1 MHICLLVSVKNF
13 TTDCSGGHRVMD
25 MPFIFYK
32 IFIPKEKIDFFNTL
46 LIKDAKQ
53 SNHADIYNT
62 DPKASKNR
70 R

>member
-1 MHICLLVSVKNF
+1 
-13 TTDCSGGHRVMD
+13 MD

>member
-1 MHICLLVSVKNF
+1 
-13 TTDCSGGHRVMD
+13 MD

-53 SNHADIYNT
+53 SNQADIYNT